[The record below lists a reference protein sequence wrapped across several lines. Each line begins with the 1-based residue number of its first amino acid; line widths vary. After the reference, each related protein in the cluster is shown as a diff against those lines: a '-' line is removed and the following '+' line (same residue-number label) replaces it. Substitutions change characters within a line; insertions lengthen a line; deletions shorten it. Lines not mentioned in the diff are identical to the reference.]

1 MMIRGSVT
9 SAALPPHE
17 LKQLPNYAHLYN
29 LSPEE
34 DHAVEDNITLAP
46 INPTVRTKKDK
57 KSRWSNQPAQK
68 VEVVVLEEENWDDVD
83 IDEAESPKKSKEIST
98 ESKANKEDN
107 CDGENATEE
116 IQKEGDKKSCS
127 ETSEQK
133 DSWDE
138 DDKPSAH
145 DNDKSQ
151 DSGNQGPKKID
162 ADFLGQQ
169 IAVQIEKIR
178 HRQAILVQQ
187 HLNTQVLIANPP
199 LAPQSPPIV
208 IEKLGAAIIDDIYD
222 VSMPPPLIISAD
234 AIISSDVSPIDTV
247 ILAQA
252 IQITNKKRG
261 FESIALAPV
270 IHQKL
275 AVVTAPP
282 EVIDLVDAPEVS
294 VNSREGIEVLRP
306 TYGLLRKTV
315 QVKPIKQKSKL
326 DENWDDDDEESNPP
340 KKVDFKTL
348 SSALKCDDLLQAVS
362 DEENWEDDQDENL
375 ICEDKKYKKTRES
388 RNNDNWD
395 DEESNEVYQQVDP
408 DILERHMAEF
418 AAGSSKR
425 RKSNTSVETKSSH
438 AIIDEDENWDDDPEL
453 EAASKKLIDPEILV
467 KNVPLHN
474 SMDSEAISAKSNKIV
489 PLENTSES
497 FRKEFVGSTKNRE
510 KNNIMKALSSLP
522 SSVASMPVS
531 AAVAAYAVQ
540 KKKLNEQSYD
550 YQPRREWKH
559 SDPYSYPLA
568 DYIVPVD
575 YGRVPQSHP
584 IHYGT
589 KYDYNAYYKSNYSV
603 PTKDK
608 LSPVTVK
615 PTVKQ
620 LKSKSPVNKTK
631 SIVQVQ
637 KKKKLDLNAEDLSD
651 GEIVDSEEDFGNMS
665 DINSANEDDDV
676 IEIPAKVDLVDLTE
690 EEMAAAVK
698 IESVTVD
705 IKKERAFN
713 PPIPA
718 EKVQIPKPPEFED
731 SPESPV
737 NKEVN
742 EDPEE
747 WHEEMNPQDD
757 SPASPENMDVT
768 EEHKNS
774 QNKVEDETFKNN
786 RESSSAS
793 PVNTETVT
801 EVPIESTVESF
812 QKYHESPASPINT
825 ETSTKQSIT
834 PKDDTHSEETYKD
847 NENEDSPAS
856 PVTTE
861 TATEVSNAAEGSIVS
876 KDNKIEDSPAS
887 PVNDEESEVTT
898 DVPQIESVQ
907 EIQLSDSLEENDIDS
922 EETYKDNENE
932 DSPASPVTT
941 ETATEVSNAAEGSIV
956 SKDNKIEDSPASPVN
971 DEESEVTTDVPQI
984 ESVQE
989 IQLSDSLNAPENDI
1003 DSEDNEVEKLPSS
1016 VNNEHRYREN
1026 NGASLVS
1033 ISNEHN
1039 IVMKELREETGLLQK
1054 ITNVKSDSSE
1064 KECSEKSPRTLEENS
1079 EEEKAE
1085 RSPSSSLTNDS
1096 SRNEVHPE
1104 KNHGEQIHSFSLDP
1118 VEVFDKNLPEQVE
1131 ITSNLI
1137 DTSLKTKELV
1147 TIDLTEIPVDEIS
1160 LENHEKEEKSTI
1172 DTQETE
1178 DCNQEPYKVVE
1189 SALESDSEMDD
1200 DDILL
1205 DDSELEAAALF
1216 LSNETVEV
1224 TEATATSSTNETQ
1237 ETSVGVTV
1245 EKSTVVLNASSIE
1258 NDARFNPYILIK
1270 KGM

>member
-631 SIVQVQ
+631 TIVQVQ

-786 RESSSAS
+786 RESSPAS

-834 PKDDTHSEETYKD
+834 PKDDTH
-847 NENEDSPAS
+847 
-856 PVTTE
+856 
-861 TATEVSNAAEGSIVS
+861 
-876 KDNKIEDSPAS
+876 
-887 PVNDEESEVTT
+887 
-898 DVPQIESVQ
+898 
-907 EIQLSDSLEENDIDS
+907 S

>member
-29 LSPEE
+29 LPPQE
-34 DHAVEDNITLAP
+34 DHAVEDNIP
-46 INPTVRTKKDK
+46 PSPIIINPTVRTKKDK

-68 VEVVVLEEENWDDVD
+68 VKVVVLEEENWDDVD
-83 IDEAESPKKSKEIST
+83 IDEAESPKKSEEISIESKELSTESKEIST

-116 IQKEGDKKSCS
+116 IQKEGDKKSSS

-187 HLNTQVLIANPP
+187 HLNTQVLLANPP

-208 IEKLGAAIIDDIYD
+208 IEKLGATIIDDIYD

-340 KKVDFKTL
+340 KKVDFITL

-375 ICEDKKYKKTRES
+375 ICKNDDKRINKEKESKSRKYEDKKYKKTRES
-388 RNNDNWD
+388 RDNDNWD
-395 DEESNEVYQQVDP
+395 EEESNEVYQQVDP
-408 DILERHMAEF
+408 DILARHMAEF

-425 RKSNTSVETKSSH
+425 RKSITSVENEKRSDITKSSN
-438 AIIDEDENWDDDPEL
+438 ATIDEDENWDDDPEL
-453 EAASKKLIDPEILV
+453 EAASKKLIDPEILF

-559 SDPYSYPLA
+559 PDPYSYPLA
-568 DYIVPVD
+568 DYIIPVD

-584 IHYGT
+584 THYGT

-631 SIVQVQ
+631 TIVQVQ
-637 KKKKLDLNAEDLSD
+637 MKKKLDLNAEDLSD
-651 GEIVDSEEDFGNMS
+651 GEIVDSDEDFGNMS

-713 PPIPA
+713 PPMPA

-737 NKEVN
+737 NMEVN

-747 WHEEMNPQDD
+747 WHEGMNPQDD

-786 RESSSAS
+786 LESPPAS

-825 ETSTKQSIT
+825 ETATKQSKT
-834 PKDDTHSEETYKD
+834 PKDDTNSEETNKE

-861 TATEVSNAAEGSIVS
+861 TATEVSNAAEKSIVS

-898 DVPQIESVQ
+898 DVPQIESVH
-907 EIQLSDSLEENDIDS
+907 EFN
-922 EETYKDNENE
+922 
-932 DSPASPVTT
+932 
-941 ETATEVSNAAEGSIV
+941 
-956 SKDNKIEDSPASPVN
+956 
-971 DEESEVTTDVPQI
+971 
-984 ESVQE
+984 
-989 IQLSDSLNAPENDI
+989 SDSLNAPENGI

-1016 VNNEHRYREN
+1016 VNNEHSYREDN
-1026 NGASLVS
+1026 EANSSSVS
-1033 ISNEHN
+1033 ITNEHN
-1039 IVMKELREETGLLQK
+1039 IVLKELREETGLLQK
-1054 ITNVKSDSSE
+1054 ITIVKSDSSE
-1064 KECSEKSPRTLEENS
+1064 KECSEESPRTLEENS

-1085 RSPSSSLTNDS
+1085 RSPSSSLTYDS

-1104 KNHGEQIHSFSLDP
+1104 KYHGEQIHSFSLDP
-1118 VEVFDKNLPEQVE
+1118 VEVFDKNLPEQAE

-1147 TIDLTEIPVDEIS
+1147 TIAVTEIPVDEIS
-1160 LENHEKEEKSTI
+1160 LENHEKKEKSTT

-1189 SALESDSEMDD
+1189 AATESDSEMDD

-1205 DDSELEAAALF
+1205 DDNELEAAALF

-1237 ETSVGVTV
+1237 ETSVQ
-1245 EKSTVVLNASSIE
+1245 ESTVVLNASSIE

-1270 KGM
+1270 KGILS